1 MRFLP
6 ASFPSY
12 FAQILNPPSLS
23 HVHSTPDL
31 TKLSKKDPFEGPE
44 YGPGEKVMELN
55 SSDGSSYALVHN
67 MYALM
72 RGEPS

>member
-1 MRFLP
+1 
-6 ASFPSY
+6 
-12 FAQILNPPSLS
+12 
-23 HVHSTPDL
+23 L